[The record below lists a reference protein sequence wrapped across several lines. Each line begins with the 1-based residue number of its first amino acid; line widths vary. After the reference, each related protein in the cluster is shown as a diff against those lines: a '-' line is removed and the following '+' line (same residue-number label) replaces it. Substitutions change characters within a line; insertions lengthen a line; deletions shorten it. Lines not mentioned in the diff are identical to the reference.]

1 MISSA
6 NRDAVGVV
14 RSLEKAIRLLL
25 LYPASHPNCSKA
37 LEEGLQ
43 LLREYHQ
50 RYGALALEIRRNGL
64 EVDEEPLNVPR
75 EAGGLDLSQ
84 VLYPEGIRSL
94 ALAEGIEGSELF
106 TFMETVAGSSDG
118 DDEEQLGLGR
128 DLLDALQTRD
138 LPHVQY
144 LVYDPLSPA
153 GVHAERFDPTIAL
166 VASRIRELHEDFA
179 RALGTSAQLD
189 TLLEREAADLSRPS
203 STSAFP
209 EHARTY
215 LDSGAGK
222 QRRELF
228 DPAELSGGEEQLRA
242 AEIALEA
249 DEAAPGMLRED
260 ALYMLK
266 DAALGMVADLRFGP
280 LLVLLADVKESEK
293 EFSTALAGRLGDP
306 VSLAV
311 LSRALQSQRQLDPEA
326 LQSAKAYLEWL
337 GRPAVPG
344 MIKVFSSI
352 ILTGETRELFEGFLR
367 GWAQRAPESLI
378 KLAEAPREVVA
389 RQGLSLLCEGGR
401 QSEGFAMVQKIANDP
416 RHPRAALAAEIIEA
430 ASGDKERTRL
440 LTAIEK
446 SKVYAERIGAWQ
458 GLKDLPPHPEI
469 LERAKAVVSA
479 GGFVSREKEEQEAA
493 LDALVALGGKDVAE
507 TLRELSQRTG
517 IFRRK
522 ATMSFGKLAGER
534 LRKLGGGK

>member
-37 LEEGLQ
+37 LDEGLHN
-43 LLREYHQ
+43 LREYHQ
-50 RYGALALEIRRNGL
+50 RYGALALEVRRDGL

-84 VLYPEGIRSL
+84 ILYPEGIRSL
-94 ALAEGIEGSELF
+94 ALAEGIESKELYS
-106 TFMETVAGSSDG
+106 FMETVAGASEG
-118 DDEEQLGLGR
+118 DDEERIGLGR
-128 DLLDALQTRD
+128 DLLEALQARE

-166 VASRIRELHEDFA
+166 VAGRIRELHEGFA
-179 RALGTSAQLD
+179 GAIGATAQLD
-189 TLLEREAADLSRPS
+189 VLLEREAADLSRPS
-203 STSAFP
+203 GTSAFP
-209 EHARTY
+209 EHAASF
-215 LDSGAGK
+215 LASPAGRK
-222 QRRELF
+222 RRALF
-228 DPAELSGGEEQLRA
+228 DPLELSGGEEQLRA

-280 LLVLLADVKESEK
+280 LLELLADVKESEK
-293 EFSTALAGRLGDP
+293 DLSTALARRLGDA

-311 LSRALQSQRQLDPEA
+311 LSRALQAQRQLDPDA
-326 LQSAKAYLEWL
+326 LRSAEAYLDWL

-352 ILTGETRELFEGFLR
+352 ILTGETRDLFQGFLR
-367 GWAQRAPESLI
+367 GWAQKAPETLI

-389 RQGLSLLCEGGR
+389 RQGLILLCEGGR
-401 QSEGFAMVQKIANDP
+401 ESPGFAMVRKIAADS
-416 RHPRAALAAEIIEA
+416 RHARAALAAEVLEA
-430 ASGDKERTRL
+430 ASGDKERSRL
-440 LTAIEK
+440 LNAIEK
-446 SKVYAERIGAWQ
+446 SKVYAERINAWR
-458 GLKDLPPHPEI
+458 GLSELPPHPEI
-469 LERAKAVVSA
+469 LERASAVVSA
-479 GGFVSREKEEQEAA
+479 GAFVTREQEEQEAA
-493 LDALVALGGKDVAE
+493 LDALVSLGGQDVAA

-522 ATMSFGKLAGER
+522 ATMNFGKLAGER
-534 LRKLGGGK
+534 LRKLGGGR

>member
-25 LYPASHPNCSKA
+25 LYPASHPNCSK
-37 LEEGLQ
+37 GLDES
-43 LLREYHQ
+43 LSNLREYHQ
-50 RYGALALEIRRNGL
+50 RYGALALEVRRNGL

-94 ALAEGIEGSELF
+94 ALAEGIEGGELF
-106 TFMETVAGSSDG
+106 SFMETVAGSSEG
-118 DDEEQLGLGR
+118 DDEEQIGLGR
-128 DLLDALQTRD
+128 DLLDALQARE

-166 VASRIRELHEDFA
+166 VAGRIRELHEGFA
-179 RALGTSAQLD
+179 RSIGMSGQLD
-189 TLLEREAADLSRPS
+189 TLLEREAADLSRPAS
-203 STSAFP
+203 LATYP
-209 EHARTY
+209 EHAATY
-215 LDSGAGK
+215 LGSGVGK
-222 QRRELF
+222 KRRELF
-228 DPAELSGGEEQLRA
+228 DPAELSNSAEQLRA
-242 AEIALEA
+242 AEISLEA

-266 DAALGMVADLRFGP
+266 DACLGMVSDLRFGP
-280 LLVLLADVKESEK
+280 LLELLADVKESEK
-293 EFSTALAGRLGDP
+293 AFSTALAERLGDA

-311 LSRALQSQRQLDPEA
+311 LSRALQSQRRIDADA
-326 LQSAKAYLEWL
+326 LHSAKAYLEWL

-352 ILTGETRELFEGFLR
+352 ILTGETRELFQDFLR
-367 GWAQRAPESLI
+367 GWAQRAPETLV

-401 QSEGFAMVQKIANDP
+401 ASPGFAMVQKIANDP
-416 RHPRAALAAEIIEA
+416 RHPRCALASEIVEA

-458 GLKDLPPHPEI
+458 GLADLPPHPEI

-479 GGFVSREKEEQEAA
+479 GGFVTREQEEQEAA
-493 LDALVALGGKDVAE
+493 LDALVALGGKGVADM
-507 TLRELSQRTG
+507 LRELSERKG
-517 IFRRK
+517 LLRRK

-534 LRKLGGGK
+534 LRKLGGGR